1 MLTIKKPLHRNF
13 VNYTNIIF
21 IYKTLIIRILI

>member
-1 MLTIKKPLHRNF
+1 MLTIKKSLRRNF

-21 IYKTLIIRILI
+21 IHKRLVIRILI